1 MISKVSIFFLAFSVL
16 LFPQSDF
23 KILSSTASSLLVEYT
38 PQYTD
43 TSQIK
48 IDNEFFKVIEFKY
61 NFFPDSDETGMPA
74 IPERHLLVGVPAE
87 FGNSIQ
93 VINAA
98 YIEKYGKI
106 RPTPDYVKDGE
117 MFRVMYSVNPSYN
130 NFTDFPELAAFG
142 DFGILR
148 GLKTQTIRI
157 LPVKF
162 DASANKIRLY
172 TNILFQINF
181 SSGGNVQNNPEDD
194 LIKYS
199 VINYDVAKNWT
210 SKPLILKKDIQ
221 NSVLANGQWIKFEA
235 PKEGIYKIDRA
246 MLQSFGINPTGLDPR
261 TIKIY
266 NNGGKVLPESNLASR
281 PIDLV
286 ENAITIIGESD
297 GQFDNGDYII
307 FYGRGSSFRDYDS
320 VAGTI
325 PRFNH
330 TYYAKNYYWITHGG
344 ANGKRIQ
351 DKPGLITT
359 PDFVQ
364 SSSIAFLDFEEDKI
378 NLGKSGR
385 EFYGDDFSQ
394 AVTSRTYMNRLDG
407 RLSSFPINY
416 RLRFINGSSASFTF
430 QLSENATQLISK
442 TLVGY
447 GSYMVGVAHEE
458 TAIFTGDLPDNR
470 SVLKFTIIPSSNS
483 VGYLDYFE
491 ISFEKE
497 LKAVDDQLM
506 FFSKDSTA
514 LVEYYINGFSST
526 NMKVFDVSDYS
537 NVKIVTNHVLLSGG
551 DCRFQFNETS
561 GAIKKYYAVGS
572 DRFFTP
578 INPQPVTNS
587 NLRGINPGAKF
598 IIITHKNFLEAA
610 DRLKNYRQNEASLP
624 ISTTVV
630 DVDQIY
636 NEFSCGIMDVSA
648 IRDFIKYAYDNW
660 QITPE
665 YFLLFGKGTY
675 DYKAVEGFSDNLIPT
690 WQTVES
696 LRMLN
701 SYPTDDFFAR
711 VDGDD
716 FEPDLAFGRI
726 TSSNLVEANN
736 YISKVIRY
744 ETQSEK
750 GSWRNLITLVA
761 DDDLTSGVPDPHAE
775 HTSPSEILANSYIP
789 ESYDLKKIYI
799 ADYPPVITGS
809 GRRKPTANID
819 IIKTMNEGTL
829 LVNYIGHGNPDLW
842 AHEQIFV
849 RSVAIPQMV
858 NDRYF
863 FLCAATCDFGNYDVP
878 NFQSG
883 AEEIMFLPNTGSI
896 ATFNS
901 ARLVFSGQNHVLNYS
916 FMDNL
921 LNSPK
926 DTLNFSRPVG
936 HAVFNTKVANNS
948 TNDRKFHL
956 IGDPTVRLLIPRHE
970 GIVDSVN
977 GQLLVNDVQVKALSR
992 TRIAGRI
999 LDTNGQLWS
1008 GFNGEGILTVFDSE
1022 RTKLLAEIGNFEM
1035 VIQGGV
1041 IFRGRVSVV
1050 NGEFSAE
1057 FVVPKDISYEN
1068 KNGKIQ
1074 FYFFDAN
1081 SDGIAFTNKILVG
1094 GTDTTAVN
1102 DGNGPE
1108 IEIFFDDENY
1118 RNAYLVNSEPLLIV
1132 KLFDETGLNTT
1143 GTGVGHTL
1151 EGILN
1156 EDESNPLDFTNY
1168 FTGELDAGGR
1178 EGKVNYKFSTLQQG
1192 DYNLL
1197 VKAWDVFNNYSN
1209 ESAYFTVVNSDD
1221 LVVRDVYNYPNPFA
1235 GNTTF
1240 TFQQNLN
1247 VPVDV
1252 QIKVYTIAGRLI
1264 KEIMESN
1271 INTKF
1276 VKINWDGRDA
1286 DGDILGNGSYF
1297 YKLIVR
1303 TTDGGFSQS
1312 VIGKMAVIK

>member
-1 MISKVSIFFLAFSVL
+1 
-16 LFPQSDF
+16 
-23 KILSSTASSLLVEYT
+23 
-38 PQYTD
+38 
-43 TSQIK
+43 
-48 IDNEFFKVIEFKY
+48 
-61 NFFPDSDETGMPA
+61 
-74 IPERHLLVGVPAE
+74 
-87 FGNSIQ
+87 
-93 VINAA
+93 
-98 YIEKYGKI
+98 
-106 RPTPDYVKDGE
+106 
-117 MFRVMYSVNPSYN
+117 SYN
-130 NFTDFPELAAFG
+130 NYTDFPELAAFG

-162 DASANKIRLY
+162 DASSNKIRLY
-172 TNILFQINF
+172 TSILFQINF
-181 SSGGNVQNNPEDD
+181 SAGGNVQNIPEDE

-210 SKPLILKKDIQ
+210 LKPSRLNKDIQ
-221 NSVLANGQWIKFEA
+221 NSVLANGQWVRFEA
-235 PKEGIYKIDRA
+235 TKEGIYKIDRT
-246 MLQSFGINPTGLDPR
+246 MLQSFGINPVGLDPR

-266 NNGGKVLPESNLASR
+266 NNGGKVLPESNLAAR

-286 ENAITIIGESD
+286 ENAITIAGEND
-297 GQFDNGDYII
+297 GSFDSGDYIL
-307 FYGRGSSFRDYDS
+307 FYGRGSRFRDYDS
-320 VAGTI
+320 LAGTI

-330 TYYAKNYYWITHGG
+330 PYSLKNYYWITHGG

-351 DKPGLITT
+351 NKPGLNTT
-359 PDFVQ
+359 PNFVQ

-378 NLGKSGR
+378 NLAKTGR

-394 AVTSRTYMNRLDG
+394 SVTSRTYMNKLDG

-430 QLSENATQLISK
+430 QLSENSTQLISK
-442 TLVGY
+442 TLAGY
-447 GSYMVGVAHEE
+447 GSANYTVGFSHTE
-458 TAIFTGDLPDNR
+458 TASFTGSLPDNR
-470 SVLKFTIIPSSNS
+470 SVLKFTIIPSSSS

-497 LKAVDDQLM
+497 LKAVDDQLI
-506 FFSKDSTA
+506 FFSKDSSA
-514 LVEYYINGFSST
+514 IVEYYINGFSST
-526 NMKVFDVSDYS
+526 NIKVFDVSNYS
-537 NVKIVTNHVLLSGG
+537 DVKIVTNHILLSGG
-551 DCRFQFNETS
+551 DCRFQFNETA
-561 GAIKKYYAVGS
+561 GEIKKYYAVGG
-572 DRFFTP
+572 DKFFSP
-578 INPQPVTNS
+578 VNPQPVTNS
-587 NLRGINPGAKF
+587 NLRGIDPGAKF
-598 IIITHKNFLEAA
+598 IIITHNNFLEAA
-610 DRLKNYRQNEASLP
+610 DHLKNYRQTEASLP
-624 ISTTVV
+624 ISTTVI

-636 NEFSCGIMDVSA
+636 NEFSCGMMDVSA
-648 IRDFIKYAYDNW
+648 IRDFIRYAYENW

-675 DYKAVEGFSDNLIPT
+675 DFKNIEGFGDNFIPT

-696 LRMLN
+696 LRLLD

-716 FEPDLAFGRI
+716 SVPDLAFGRI
-726 TSSNLVEANN
+726 TSRNSSEANN
-736 YISKVIRY
+736 YINKVIWY
-744 ETQSEK
+744 ETQSDK

-761 DDDLTSGVPDPHAE
+761 DDDLTSGGSDPQAE
-775 HTSPSEILANSYIP
+775 HTRPSEILANTHIP
-789 ESYDLKKIYI
+789 ASYDLKKIYI
-799 ADYPPVITGS
+799 ADYPAEITGS
-809 GRRKPTANID
+809 GRRKPTANTD

-829 LVNYIGHGNPDLW
+829 FVNYIGHGNPDLW

-849 RSVAIPQMV
+849 RSVAIPQLE

-863 FLCAATCDFGNYDVP
+863 FLCAATCDFGYYDIP

-901 ARLVFSGQNHVLNYS
+901 ARLVFSGQNHLLNYS
-916 FMDNL
+916 FFDYL
-921 LNSPK
+921 LTSPK
-926 DTLNFSRPVG
+926 DTLNYSKTIG
-936 HAVFNTKVANNS
+936 YAVFKTKVDRNS

-956 IGDPTVRLLIPRHE
+956 IGDPTLRLQIPRHN

-977 GQLLVNDVQVKALSR
+977 SQLLVNDVQVKALSR

-999 LDTNGQLWS
+999 LDINGQLWS

-1022 RTKLLAEIGNFEM
+1022 RTKLLTEIGNFPM

-1041 IFRGRVSVV
+1041 IFRGRVSVI
-1050 NGEFSAE
+1050 NGEFSAD

-1094 GTDTTAVN
+1094 GTDTTVVN

-1118 RNAYLVNSEPLLIV
+1118 RNAYLVSSEPLLII

-1178 EGKVNYKFSTLQQG
+1178 EGKINYKFNTLQQG

-1209 ESAYFTVVNSDD
+1209 ESAYFTVVNSNE

-1252 QIKVYTIAGRLI
+1252 QIKVYTIAGRLV
-1264 KEIMESN
+1264 KEITEPN

-1276 VKINWDGRDA
+1276 VKINWNGKDA